1 MYHSDDGYI
10 IHNSDMKD
18 FAHTHVNNYRTCIW
32 LIDLSL
38 RKKAPYNI
46 SKYLLISLIRIN
58 SDDKYVR
65 KLNEILDK
73 KNTRKEIYYNVNKG
87 GKRCD

>member
-1 MYHSDDGYI
+1 
-10 IHNSDMKD
+10 MKD
-18 FAHTHVNNYRTCIW
+18 FAHTHVNNYRTSVW
-32 LIDLSL
+32 LVDLSL

-58 SDDKYVR
+58 SDDRYIK
-65 KLNEILDK
+65 KLKEILDK
-73 KNTRKEIYYNVNKG
+73 KSCKKEYYININKG